1 MLLLKLP
8 DFKSGAVVISSEQ
21 PVFQAYSARASAP
34 AAAGALAVF
43 NSKPLQD
50 GMTQNTSYFVSRA
63 FAEKRG
69 FRLIRGGRAAAPC
82 SRMAV
87 STPKF

>member
-1 MLLLKLP
+1 MLLLKLSY
-8 DFKSGAVVISSEQ
+8 FKSGTAVISPEMR
-21 PVFQAYSARASAP
+21 VFQAYPSRASAP
-34 AAAGALAVF
+34 AAAGSLAVF
-43 NSKPLQD
+43 NSKPFQD